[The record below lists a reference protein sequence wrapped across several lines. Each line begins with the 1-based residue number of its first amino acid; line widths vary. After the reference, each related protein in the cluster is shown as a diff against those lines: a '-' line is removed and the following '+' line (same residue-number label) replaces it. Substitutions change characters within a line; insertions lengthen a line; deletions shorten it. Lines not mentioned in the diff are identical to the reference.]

1 MRINPFQLALLV
13 MRSGQ
18 VLSVPG
24 PIPQGDAGLY
34 LLARS
39 LCEQLERTNP
49 GIAQAAGFDYP
60 LQVIEQL
67 PSKLPRVPLAK
78 DKSKEVNLWPLK

>member
-1 MRINPFQLALLV
+1 MRINAFQMALLL

-24 PIPQGDAGLY
+24 PVPAGDSGLY

-49 GIAQAAGFDYP
+49 GIADAAGFVYEIRA
-60 LQVIEQL
+60 LENL
-67 PSKLPRVPLAK
+67 PSNLPRVPLA
-78 DKSKEVNLWPLK
+78 DDDDYEVKLWPLK

>member
-24 PIPQGDAGLY
+24 PVPAGDAGLY

-49 GIAQAAGFDYP
+49 NIAQVAGFDYP
-60 LQVIEQL
+60 LRVIEQL
-67 PSKLPRVPLAK
+67 PSTLPRVPLAK
-78 DKSKEVNLWPLK
+78 EKSKDVNLWPLK